1 MQLVGLWIKL
11 KYRGRIN
18 LIVDYRDGWNTTK
31 IHRKENRFASLLNR
45 EMERSVL
52 KRANYLACYSKEAIE
67 QIDKKIISISSKAH
81 LVMNGF
87 DSSMI
92 SQIKYKYKKGEI
104 VHVGYFGAISD
115 KKQSYRNPT

>member
-1 MQLVGLWIKL
+1 MPGEFFKRIFKFAESNGLSCRWGSKGFSLNLPIESNFVGLCL
-11 KYRGRIN
+11 GYPLG
-18 LIVDYRDGWNTTK
+18 
-31 IHRKENRFASLLNR
+31 
-45 EMERSVL
+45 SVF
-52 KRANYLACYSKEAIE
+52 KQSIYSVIE

-92 SQIKYKYKKGEI
+92 SKIKYEYKKGE
-104 VHVGYFGAISD
+104 VVRVGYFGAISD